1 MSVRWR
7 TKINKLPEIA
17 TITQGMNGKKVK
29 VGALQGEHAWL

>member
-17 TITQGMNGKKVK
+17 TTTQGMNGKKVK